1 MTVAQ
6 GRDVAPVCVEQASAH
21 LSAGETLLG
30 VFALSPENSAA
41 TVLAVTDRRVL
52 GLRDDELVLASSRPP
67 VAPAGTG
74 VGRVAFPD
82 RDVTVRLLHPIELI
96 ALKSL
101 PNGAETTPARPPRRE
116 GVHPVPPHGP
126 SARRPEPVG
135 ATRSPHRRRD
145 PTRMRLGLATW
156 LYTAVGVG
164 LYVWLSAQ
172 LGFWPLVVLAV
183 AAVIL
188 LVAWLLG
195 RDAAVA
201 ATEAVQVGPDQYPA
215 LHRHVTELAEL
226 AGIRPP
232 AVYVSPLPL
241 HNAFAAHLPGGSLV
255 AVTEPLLA
263 TLTDQELRAVL
274 AHEVGHLRNRDTVV
288 TQVFAAI
295 TLATTMLLAL
305 LGFVLAVVFAMA
317 VRRERDVDAVGMV
330 IGFMFLL
337 GAFLAAAFQALGCRH
352 RELMADEAA
361 AELADGHDLI
371 RALTTIEAAATSDGA
386 QLTLGLAAAAPR
398 LFISPFAGRVLG
410 SVLASHPSTRRR
422 IRRLHRLLEP

>member
-1 MTVAQ
+1 MTVKQ

-30 VFALSPENSAA
+30 VFALSPGNSAA

-52 GLRDDELVLASSRPP
+52 GLRDDELVLASCRPP

-101 PNGAETTPARPPRRE
+101 PNGAETTPARPPRRQ

-201 ATEAVQVGPDQYPA
+201 ATEAVQVGPDEYPA
-215 LHRHVTELAEL
+215 LHRHV
-226 AGIRPP
+226 RPSWP
-232 AVYVSPLPL
+232 VSVHPPCTSHPCRCTTPSLPICRVGVL
-241 HNAFAAHLPGGSLV
+241 WRSPSRSW
-255 AVTEPLLA
+255 PLLP
-263 TLTDQELRAVL
+263 TGKLRAVL
-274 AHEVGHLRNRDTVV
+274 DHEEGHLRNRDTVV

-330 IGFMFLL
+330 IGFMFLV

-371 RALTTIEAAATSDGA
+371 RALTTIDAATTSDGA

-422 IRRLHRLLEP
+422 IRRLQRLLEP